1 MKELD
6 TLTTKLIEKHI
17 DKIDRNDF
25 ITLFDRIIS
34 KHDLKECEKVFNAMK
49 SAGIGEGETGIDKI
63 KKAYYSNHRIKK
75 IKCYNVGFGD
85 CFLCKDNNENGPK
98 MLVDCGEHRSFNNLA
113 VLNDVYDELI
123 MAKQKN
129 LMISHLHQDHYNG
142 VSQLLATHQ
151 DLKFDNVYLPNYI
164 SNGSLELYAST
175 IFLDPNSDLAR
186 EARYVLQI
194 PGILQK
200 NCTPNARIYFLSEGG
215 KAFNSLCVFEALLP
229 KNNRERLWNENIEP
243 IREFCERYKEIL
255 GYVENESGSVTVS
268 INLEESISEL
278 VEKFYNQAS
287 EKYERVSKSKINE
300 LKKRFKTN
308 RNELSLAFHEFGV
321 ENSKNVLFLGDSE
334 PKDINYLVDNKK
346 LNNEYCFV
354 KVQHHGT
361 RKYFYNK
368 LPKANWFA
376 ISNGGN
382 RHPWEITKDYD
393 YQYGK
398 STNFICTNNCNCEK
412 FKNNII
418 CDAYKKL
425 NTKCGVNLS
434 CTVKI

>member
-25 ITLFDRIIS
+25 ISLFDEIIS
-34 KHDLKECEKVFNAMK
+34 EHDVKECEKVFNAMVE
-49 SAGIGEGETGIDKI
+49 ADIEEANIEEV
-63 KKAYYSNHRIKK
+63 KKTYYKNHRIKQ

-98 MLVDCGEHRSFNNLA
+98 MLVDCGKHRSFNNLA

-308 RNELSLAFHEFGV
+308 RNELSLAFHELGI
-321 ENSKNVLFLGDSE
+321 EDSQNVLFLGDAE
-334 PKDINYLVDNKK
+334 PTDIKHLADNNK
-346 LNNEYCFV
+346 LKNEYCFV

-361 RKYFYNK
+361 KNYFYNK
-368 LPKANWFA
+368 LPKANWFV

-382 RHPWEITKDYD
+382 RQSWEITKDYD
-393 YQYGK
+393 YQYSK
-398 STNFICTNNCNCEK
+398 NTNFICTNNCNCEK